1 MCICFGSS
9 LIASRQKCIVHFCL
23 VSICFHNQQSTLVN
37 GRKEQMWE
45 KIGTGKKEEAE
56 EKSCIPGTR
65 SWSSKLHWD
74 LSLSEKGGAITYLSH
89 TSLNSHASLIPL
101 TYLSHDSL
109 MTLSYLSH
117 IPLTTLSDTSLIPIQ
132 PPLVASS
139 KVCSERTPLLFF
151 YFPDFQPSFA
161 FLVSPDF
168 CLVQIAVGAES
179 AVFTSGILGQT
190 TIINS
195 QDFQIYHFSWSH
207 SVSGQEKERNF
218 WNLILYFHPAL
229 PSLWL
234 SLCVV

>member
-23 VSICFHNQQSTLVN
+23 VSICFHNQHSAEHS
-37 GRKEQMWE
+37 GQMEERANVRENWN
-45 KIGTGKKEEAE
+45 TGKKEEAE

-65 SWSSKLHWD
+65 CWSSKLHWD

-151 YFPDFQPSFA
+151 T
-161 FLVSPDF
+161 FLIFSQVLLSWWA
-168 CLVQIAVGAES
+168 LIS
-179 AVFTSGILGQT
+179 A
-190 TIINS
+190 
-195 QDFQIYHFSWSH
+195 
-207 SVSGQEKERNF
+207 
-218 WNLILYFHPAL
+218 
-229 PSLWL
+229 
-234 SLCVV
+234 